1 MTLKNQHKLKIN
13 RTIKK
18 IVNHWIY
25 FTESNYLNLNN
36 KELHLSHIT
45 SRKNCKRQME
55 ETKFESY
62 INQIFFKCFDDTK
75 TVK

>member
-36 KELHLSHIT
+36 KEQYVSRIS
-45 SRKNCKRQME
+45 SRKDCKRQME
-55 ETKFESY
+55 KTKFESY
-62 INQIFFKCFDDTK
+62 INQIFFKSFDDTK